1 MKRDTRIVAAVLAFI
16 SAATVGTS
24 ALCTWA
30 IASGA
35 SMQWRLLFRVFC
47 HGMPERSFHF
57 AGVPMPIC
65 ARCVAIYAGL
75 AVGIVIFRAIPVL
88 TEAAARRVL
97 FIAVLPLA
105 IDGLTQLAGLRE
117 STNFIRLETGLLTGA
132 AFAFW
137 ALTAV
142 EKRVLTTS

>member
-16 SAATVGTS
+16 STAILGTS
-24 ALCTWA
+24 MLCTWA

-35 SMQWRLLFRVFC
+35 SMRWRLIFRIFC
-47 HGMPERSFHF
+47 HGIPERSLHL

-65 ARCVAIYAGL
+65 ARCAAIYAGL
-75 AVGIVIFRAIPVL
+75 AVGILIFRALPVL
-88 TEAAARRVL
+88 TEAGARRML
-97 FIAVLPLA
+97 FVAVLPLA
-105 IDGLTQLAGLRE
+105 IDGLTQLTGLRE
-117 STNFIRLETGLLTGA
+117 STNFIRLETGLLAGA
-132 AFAFW
+132 AFTFW